1 MLLPGRAEAKLLSNL
16 SAGPPG
22 NLLPESCGDLLF
34 WRQVLQELNLNGTP
48 RSMIEIDAGQGH
60 LLQWLSHNYR
70 PGCSWRGFAP
80 SKCRTR
86 CDTLRAICDQAVEK
100 VMQSGSAETDGDL
113 DAHVANR
120 KSKHEETLCK
130 LKEVLANTIVASAP
144 LDCV

>member
-1 MLLPGRAEAKLLSNL
+1 
-16 SAGPPG
+16 
-22 NLLPESCGDLLF
+22 
-34 WRQVLQELNLNGTP
+34 
-48 RSMIEIDAGQGH
+48 MIEIDAGQGH
-60 LLQWLSHNYR
+60 LLQWLSHNQR